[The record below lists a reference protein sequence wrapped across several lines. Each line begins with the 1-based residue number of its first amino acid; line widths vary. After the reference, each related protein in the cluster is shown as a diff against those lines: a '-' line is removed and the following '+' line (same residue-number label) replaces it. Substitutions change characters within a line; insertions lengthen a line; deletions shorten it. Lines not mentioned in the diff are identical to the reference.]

1 MEAAM
6 NGQLVERRRA
16 PRSTRAAEHGI
27 VGARI
32 RPGYAAVVLDV
43 SAGGAF
49 IETSRRLLPGS
60 AIDLLVDG
68 ADRGAVLRGRV
79 LRCFVASVASDM
91 VRYRAALAFAGEF
104 RGFTR
109 LSFVG
114 KAFPFQT
121 RGIPWS
127 LGSADPPDREPR
139 V

>member
-1 MEAAM
+1 MEAAID
-6 NGQLVERRRA
+6 GQMVERRRA
-16 PRSTRAAEHGI
+16 PRSTLAAEHGI

-32 RPGYAAVVLDV
+32 RPGYAALVLDV

-68 ADRGAVLRGRV
+68 GDRGAVVRGRV
-79 LRCFVASVASDM
+79 LRCFVASIASDI

-109 LSFVG
+109 LSFAG
-114 KAFPFQT
+114 KAFPSET
-121 RGIPWS
+121 RGVPWAV
-127 LGSADPPDREPR
+127 GSADPPDQEPR